1 MTLVAYREEDLAV
14 ADLNLDLRNPRMPE
28 QEFNSEDDAI
38 EHLVD
43 NADVGE
49 LVESIGNSG
58 WLDFE
63 PLIVLDDGS
72 KTVLEGNRRL
82 AALRIISDARI
93 RELSGLALPDP
104 LHLGA
109 KPKTVRVRLVS
120 SRADAREYIGFK
132 HINGAFKWDAL
143 AKAHYAWDWLNDD
156 ESVTVETVSKRLGD
170 KHRTVS
176 RMVNGYIV
184 LLQAEE
190 AGFNREDREK
200 TSFYFSHLYTALST
214 ASVRRYLELPEP
226 GMALLDKDPVPTSAV
241 PKLLD
246 FMSWLYGQRDTPALI
261 RSQNPDLNTLVSVL
275 GNEASTKVLEATR
288 SLEDAYA
295 LIEDRSA
302 RFTEALYELSRDA
315 KALLGQ
321 TSDYDGNRDAYS
333 VAASLEKTVRNIRLA
348 MLADLPESNG

>member
-1 MTLVAYREEDLAV
+1 MSTISYRETDLPV

-28 QEFNSEDDAI
+28 QEFSSDEDAI

-63 PLIVLDDGS
+63 PLIILDDGS
-72 KTVLEGNRRL
+72 NTVLEGNRRL
-82 AALRIISDARI
+82 AALRIIAEPRI

-104 LHLGA
+104 LHPGA
-109 KPKTVRVRLVS
+109 TPETVRVRLVD
-120 SRADAREYIGFK
+120 SRAAAREYIGFK

-156 ESVTVETVSKRLGD
+156 DSVTVETVSKRLGD

-190 AGFNREDREK
+190 AGFDREDREK
-200 TSFYFSHLYTALST
+200 SSFYFSHLYTALST
-214 ASVRRYLELPEP
+214 VSVRKYLGLPEP
-226 GMALLDKDPVPTSAV
+226 GIVLLEKNPVPVSEL

-246 FMSWLYGQRDTPALI
+246 FMSWLYGQGDSPALI
-261 RSQNPDLNTLVSVL
+261 RSQNPDLNTLVAVL
-275 GNEASTKVLEATR
+275 GNAASTGVLEATR
-288 SLEDAYA
+288 SLNDAYA
-295 LIEDRSA
+295 LIEDRSG

-315 KALLGQ
+315 KSLLGQ
-321 TSDYDGNRDAYS
+321 TSDYDGSRDTYS
-333 VAASLEKTVRNIRLA
+333 VAVSLEKTIRNIRLA
-348 MLADLPESNG
+348 MHAELPESDG